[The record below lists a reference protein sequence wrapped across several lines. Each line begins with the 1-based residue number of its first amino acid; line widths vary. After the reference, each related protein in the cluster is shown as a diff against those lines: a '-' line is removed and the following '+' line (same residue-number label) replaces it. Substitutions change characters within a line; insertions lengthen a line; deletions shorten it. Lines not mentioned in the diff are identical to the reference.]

1 MPSPFEQPGVVQAI
15 YIAPAARAAM
25 TAVEQA
31 MAVAERGLEGDR
43 YFFGEGTFSRW
54 PGTGRNVTLIEAEAI
69 EAARAQT
76 GIDLSDGRSRRNIVT
91 AGVRL
96 AELNGRKFRIGD
108 AILRGTRECAPCKHL
123 ERLTEPG
130 VEDAFKG
137 RGGLR
142 AEILQDGIIRV
153 GDFIEP
159 VP

>member
-1 MPSPFEQPGVVQAI
+1 MPLPLKQSGVVRAI

-25 TAVEQA
+25 TAVDQVL
-31 MAVAERGLEGDR
+31 AVAERGLEGDR
-43 YFFGEGTFSRW
+43 YFFGEGSFSRW

-69 EAARAQT
+69 EAARDET

-108 AILRGTRECAPCKHL
+108 AVLRGTRECAPCKHL

-142 AEILQDGIIRV
+142 AEILQGGVIRA
-153 GDFIEP
+153 GDVIEP
-159 VP
+159 L